1 MPHVDLN
8 TVIGSMAVT
17 AILGALPKKGTKW
30 SWNLLYDVPYDA
42 LTGFWSLK
50 TGSKVPDPLQPV
62 APAET
67 K

>member
-1 MPHVDLN
+1 MIHVDLN

-17 AILGALPKKGTKW
+17 AVLGALPKPGTPGSW
-30 SWNLLYDVPYDA
+30 SLVYKFFYDA